1 MRTRIISA
9 LVGAPLLLA
18 AVLLRGGP
26 APFDGWPF
34 ALLVLAM
41 LLVGLH
47 EYFAGCR
54 RLGCDPQDAF
64 GYAAGILFFFLST
77 PLAPTGFPLAL
88 HLTLTLLVVL
98 SLVLEL
104 LKPHPE
110 PVKNVA
116 PTWLGVLFV
125 GWLFP
130 FALRLRLLTHN
141 DLAGLH
147 WQLPPPWMTPLL
159 RIDWLDLR
167 EGALLLFF
175 TVVLTTALDS
185 GAYFAGKTLG
195 RHKLAP
201 VVSPGKTW
209 EGAVGG
215 FLAALLLG
223 AAFAQAVQLPLPF
236 ALTAGAVVG
245 VLGQLADLSKSAIK
259 REIGIKDFG
268 RLIPGHG
275 GVLDRFDSLLYA
287 APAVYWLA
295 MYWR

>member
-1 MRTRIISA
+1 
-9 LVGAPLLLA
+9 
-18 AVLLRGGP
+18 
-26 APFDGWPF
+26 
-34 ALLVLAM
+34 M

-54 RLGCDPQDAF
+54 ELGCDPQQAF
-64 GYAAGILFFFLST
+64 GYGAGFLFFYLAT
-77 PLAPTGFPLAL
+77 PLVPPGATFALPLI
-88 HLTLTLLVVL
+88 LTLLVAM
-98 SLVLEL
+98 SLILEVM
-104 LKPHPE
+104 KPQPA

-116 PTWLGVLFV
+116 PTWLGVLFI

-130 FALRLRLLTHN
+130 FALRLRLLTHGELPN
-141 DLAGLH
+141 LH
-147 WQLPPPWMTPLL
+147 WQLPANWMT
-159 RIDWLDLR
+159 DFG
-167 EGALLLFF
+167 EGAWLLVF

-195 RHKLAP
+195 KHKLAP

-215 FLAALLLG
+215 FLAALILG
-223 AAFAQAVQLPLPF
+223 AAFAHWVGLPLTF
-236 ALTAGAVVG
+236 ALTCGVVVG

-268 RLIPGHG
+268 TLIPGHG

-295 MYWR
+295 ILWR